1 MDVRGGISLI
11 YSALADPSE
20 KVPYMLKW
28 ESDLDIE
35 WDLDTWNFQV
45 AKVFKGI
52 LNVSLVEANLKVVTR
67 WYLVPTRQIKLFP
80 QSSPLCF
87 RGCDLL
93 GSHLH
98 ILWQCPKIRSFWNKV
113 FNLIRT
119 VTGAVLSQDPT
130 IALLN
135 KNIPNITKY
144 KQRLIHFMLLGAKI
158 TIGHAW
164 KSPSVSFQLAKQK
177 ITWIMIQEKTS
188 SIILDKSESFKCIW
202 EPWAQYIGTSL

>member
-67 WYLVPTRQIKLFP
+67 WYLVPT
-80 QSSPLCF
+80 
-87 RGCDLL
+87 
-93 GSHLH
+93 
-98 ILWQCPKIRSFWNKV
+98 
-113 FNLIRT
+113 
-119 VTGAVLSQDPT
+119 
-130 IALLN
+130 
-135 KNIPNITKY
+135 
-144 KQRLIHFMLLGAKI
+144 
-158 TIGHAW
+158 
-164 KSPSVSFQLAKQK
+164 
-177 ITWIMIQEKTS
+177 
-188 SIILDKSESFKCIW
+188 
-202 EPWAQYIGTSL
+202 